1 MYNTKMNSI
10 VILFLMI
17 ITGFIIYYMYLKPE
31 TFDCITNPSAPECI
45 PTLPAS
51 FPTLSESDI
60 AKLKVTMPNI
70 PTGPNIPTMP
80 ITKTIPKS
88 IVSNPTR
95 RSD

>member
-1 MYNTKMNSI
+1 MYKTKMNSI

-45 PTLPAS
+45 PTLPES

-60 AKLKVTMPNI
+60 AKLKVTMSNT

-80 ITKTIPKS
+80 INIW
-88 IVSNPTR
+88 VSKFWPNST
-95 RSD
+95 